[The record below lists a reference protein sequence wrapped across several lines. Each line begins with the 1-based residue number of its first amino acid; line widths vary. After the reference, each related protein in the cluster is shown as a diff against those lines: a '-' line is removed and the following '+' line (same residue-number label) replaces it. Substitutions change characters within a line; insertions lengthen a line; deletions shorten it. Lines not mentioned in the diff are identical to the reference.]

1 MRLTVFTDYA
11 FRVLIYLAL
20 DTERRVTIRDVASG
34 YDISRNHLMKVVN
47 LLTRAEFVDASRGV
61 NGGLMLARPPD
72 EITLGD
78 VIRHTEED
86 FALVECFR
94 PDNRCRITPACT
106 LQGILGEACSAFLEV
121 MDSYT
126 VADLATKPAALS
138 RLLEIGA

>member
-20 DTERRVTIRDVASG
+20 QPGSRVTIRDIASG

-47 LLTRAEFVDASRGV
+47 GLTRAEFVDASRGV
-61 NGGLMLARPPD
+61 NGGLILARPAD
-72 EITLGD
+72 EITLGA

-94 PDNRCRITPACT
+94 PDNRCRITPVCA
-106 LQGILGEACSAFLEV
+106 LKGVLGEAQDAFLDV
-121 MDSYT
+121 LDGYS
-126 VADLATKPAALS
+126 VADLVTEPAGL
-138 RLLEIGA
+138 RQILEINP